1 MIMIMYFITVFRLFT
16 VHMVHFYFLLLAIRK
31 LLIFLDFSA
40 VFFLTLLFL
49 FLTSFLGVLHLG
61 LGREGFFSSG
71 YYSGYLAIC
80 LGTCCHRG
88 ILVCCITLFLLSIL
102 IFHVFLGVFF
112 ELWANQIS

>member
-1 MIMIMYFITVFRLFT
+1 MIMYFITVFRLFT

-61 LGREGFFSSG
+61 LGREGF
-71 YYSGYLAIC
+71 LAAAIIVATS
-80 LGTCCHRG
+80 LSVLA
-88 ILVCCITLFLLSIL
+88 LVVI
-102 IFHVFLGVFF
+102 G
-112 ELWANQIS
+112 AY